1 MNGENINV
9 NDTSIETG
17 EEASKWANFWGE
29 PATEDPDV
37 NTGTEVEEVG
47 TETDGGDPVETSE
60 GEPGK
65 APKGVETED
74 GSKDDPKSNEGDQP
88 GFTAEQQAA
97 IAAQAQR
104 QVDNFYKQQYA
115 GFISP
120 YTHAPI
126 ESEADYLAYMQ
137 SFEAEERQRK
147 FGEMGLDPNMVNQM
161 ISELPAVKQ
170 ANAIIA
176 QQQQEQ
182 ANAFM
187 RDQFDALKRE
197 YPDCGFADARAM
209 MNDPEGKKVLE
220 FWRDSPRLTIADAY
234 MILNKDKIRAQQNA
248 AVKQG
253 VMNQMN
259 GKSHL
264 KNTKG
269 GGGAAVDIPETD
281 REALRKWF
289 PKASDAELKEMW
301 LKNQKY
307 SEK

>member
-1 MNGENINV
+1 MDGDNINV
-9 NDTSIETG
+9 NETNIETG
-17 EEASKWANFWGE
+17 EEVSKWDRFFNE
-29 PATEDPDV
+29 PAGTEE
-37 NTGTEVEEVG
+37 TGGNTEVEVEDAN
-47 TETDGGDPVETSE
+47 TEIGGGDPTITDTDGGEGSE
-60 GEPGK
+60 G
-65 APKGVETED
+65 
-74 GSKDDPKSNEGDQP
+74 GSSKEEGGQQEQP

-209 MNDPEGKKVLE
+209 MNDPEGRKVLE
-220 FWRDSPRLTIADAY
+220 FWRDSPRLTISDAY

-269 GGGAAVDIPETD
+269 GGGAAVDIPESD

>member
-1 MNGENINV
+1 MDGDNINV
-9 NDTSIETG
+9 NETNIETG
-17 EEASKWANFWGE
+17 EEVSKWDNFFNE
-29 PATEDPDV
+29 PAGTEETDG
-37 NTGTEVEEVG
+37 NTEVEGAG
-47 TETDGGDPVETSE
+47 TEPGGGDPTITDTDGGEGSEGGSSE
-60 GEPGK
+60 GEG
-65 APKGVETED
+65 GQQE
-74 GSKDDPKSNEGDQP
+74 QP
-88 GFTAEQQAA
+88 GMTAEMQAA

-115 GFISP
+115 GFINP
-120 YTHAPI
+120 YTHGPI

-137 SFEAEERQRK
+137 AFEAEERQRK
-147 FGEMGLDPNMVNQM
+147 FGEMGVDPNMLNQM

-187 RDQFDALKRE
+187 KAQFDAMKAE

-220 FWRDSPRLTIADAY
+220 FWRDSPRLTISDAY

-269 GGGAAVDIPETD
+269 GGGAAVDIPEND

>member
-1 MNGENINV
+1 MDGDIYGNEP
-9 NDTSIETG
+9 IETG
-17 EEASKWANFWGE
+17 AEGNAWDNFWN
-29 PATEDPDV
+29 DPDANETDV
-37 NTGTEVEEVG
+37 NTGTEDANTDIGNDPEGAG
-47 TETDGGDPVETSE
+47 TEGGSMNDPTNNEGAGTEPGGGDPNSDE
-60 GEPGK
+60 G
-65 APKGVETED
+65 
-74 GSKDDPKSNEGDQP
+74 NEP

-97 IAAQAQR
+97 IAAQAQK

-115 GFISP
+115 GFINP
-120 YTHAPI
+120 YTHGPI

-137 SFEAEERQRK
+137 AFEAEERQRK
-147 FGEMGLDPNMVNQM
+147 FGEMGVDPNVLNQM
-161 ISELPAVKQ
+161 INDLPAVKQ

-176 QQQQEQ
+176 QQQQAQ

-187 RDQFDALKRE
+187 NDQFDALKRE

-209 MNDPEGKKVLE
+209 MNDPEGRKVLE
-220 FWRDSPRLTIADAY
+220 FWRDSPRLSIADAY
-234 MILNKDKIRAQQNA
+234 MILNKDKIKAQQNA

-259 GKSHL
+259 GKNHL
-264 KNTKG
+264 KQTKA
-269 GGGAAVDIPETD
+269 GGGAAVDIPESD